1 MRRLGRSWP
10 GSTGGASGSN
20 GRCGCTRRRTDSS
33 SGGQSDDRAAAR
45 PDPVRR
51 GGPAAVGLP
60 RRGHLARGP
69 GQGGAAPVVLPQVL
83 RGAGVRQG
91 AAGVPGLPG
100 GGGDPAGRQG
110 PVRALRGR
118 PLGGPMAR
126 DLMFQ
131 GEIKQAVRQAYAAIT
146 SGGGELVA
154 RRVYTDDELATLPS
168 GAVDWALGVGDP
180 VRYAMLR
187 AGETALDVGSGG
199 GIDTI
204 LAARRVGPGG
214 KAVGLDTLEEMCERG
229 RRHAAA
235 AGVAGWTEFVGGDR
249 PFGIDEASMYPLFTP
264 EVIEVM
270 RRTIPP
276 DHHDHV
282 ATGVIVKA
290 RKPR

>member
-1 MRRLGRSWP
+1 
-10 GSTGGASGSN
+10 
-20 GRCGCTRRRTDSS
+20 
-33 SGGQSDDRAAAR
+33 
-45 PDPVRR
+45 
-51 GGPAAVGLP
+51 
-60 RRGHLARGP
+60 
-69 GQGGAAPVVLPQVL
+69 
-83 RGAGVRQG
+83 
-91 AAGVPGLPG
+91 
-100 GGGDPAGRQG
+100 
-110 PVRALRGR
+110 
-118 PLGGPMAR
+118 MAR

-154 RRVYTDDELATLPS
+154 RRVYSDDELATLPS

-235 AGVAGWTEFVGGDR
+235 AGVAGWTEFVRGEMEEIPLPDGSVDVVLSNGVLNLSARKSRALAEIFRVLRPGGRICMADLTVEGDL
-249 PFGIDEASMYPLFTP
+249 PP
-264 EVIEVM
+264 EVAN
-270 RRTIPP
+270 
-276 DHHDHV
+276 DQS
-282 ATGVIVKA
+282 AWAG
-290 RKPR
+290 